1 MTIRGLFAGTILL
14 TLTAAQGAAAG
25 DWIELLPGKDLSA
38 WRQPRGDW
46 TVVRNV
52 RLDPKDP
59 KRLTWTAG
67 TGEAVNGPK
76 GRTVDLF
83 SVKEFGDIEAHI
95 EFIISSR
102 SNSGI
107 YFQGRYELQVYDSYG
122 VAKDAYPGIECGGIY
137 PRWVNNQDIEGHSPR
152 VNASLPPGQWQ
163 TFERRLSR
171 AAFRRV
177 GQEDGQRPI
186 RSRCSQRQADPRE
199 RGGQG
204 SDARRDSG
212 NGSGD
217 RPAEASGRPWARGLS
232 QCASPSPG
240 AVEGASVIP
249 SAAGSVPRCPPRRCR
264 LAMRPLATFFENDML
279 LRLDHGPR

>member
-1 MTIRGLFAGTILL
+1 MTMRGLFAGTILL
-14 TLTAAQGAAAG
+14 TLTMPRAAAAG

-46 TVVRNV
+46 IVVRDV
-52 RLDPKDP
+52 RLDPKDT

-76 GRTVDLF
+76 GRTTNLL
-83 SVKEFGDIEAHI
+83 SVREFGDIEAHI

-137 PRWVNNQDIEGHSPR
+137 PRWVNNHEIEGHSPR

-163 TFERRLSR
+163 TFDVVFHAPRFDASGKKTR
-171 AAFRRV
+171 
-177 GQEDGQRPI
+177 QRPI
-186 RSRCSQRQADPRE
+186 RSGRPQRQADPRE

-204 SDARRDSG
+204 SDARRECPKRRRRS
-212 NGSGD
+212 
-217 RPAEASGRPWARGLS
+217 AR
-232 QCASPSPG
+232 
-240 AVEGASVIP
+240 
-249 SAAGSVPRCPPRRCR
+249 
-264 LAMRPLATFFENDML
+264 
-279 LRLDHGPR
+279 